1 MLNSNWKS
9 TLKNSNKINLSK
21 KNDKIFSRNIIITS
35 DYIDQTVL
43 VYNGIRFFEINILK
57 SMVGHKFGEFSPSRI
72 KPTHKKKKN
81 K

>member
-21 KNDKIFSRNIIITS
+21 KNNKIFSRNIIITS

-72 KPTHKKKKN
+72 KPTHKKKKE
-81 K
+81 